1 MVASVSCYTIFL
13 RVFSYALVIDW
24 QMQPR
29 SLLNMLFETKVQ
41 INRCDEMSLETTVIA
56 LWI

>member
-13 RVFSYALVIDW
+13 RVFSNDIVIDW